1 MPIPQPPEEFPIINA
16 HAHTFTKDHTP
27 KYIAKRFIPWPLYW
41 ILETSLVLPIIKK
54 YLNRNKKNFSHSG
67 KLSIWNA
74 YLREKTFT
82 ENAVLGFLRKFFLVA
97 IWLVFLYYVLDL
109 IKPLLPQNLI
119 WNWLSNLRIKYLD
132 PIMPNEFHGIFK
144 VLILLGILL
153 IFQNIRN
160 GIKKILWAQLKKI
173 IGKQELEFLLR
184 YINIVRFA
192 NKKWQANIFND
203 LEQQYPPETKFVVLP
218 MDMEFMDAGPIKKP
232 YLEQMKELFRLKKK
246 NPKAV
251 YPFIFVDPRRMV
263 VPTTDTSFLTR
274 VSNWFSKILIA
285 IGVKK
290 KPKIY
295 PNVYGKDFFDYDDS
309 KPEKIVLKPCLIKT
323 CLDKGCIGIKIYPA
337 LGYYPFDELLLP
349 LWLYC
354 VQNDIPITT
363 HCSVGPIFY
372 RGDKKEE
379 WDRHPIFEE
388 AVDKDPLGNQ
398 IIENLRLGQIKNKDF
413 QRNFT
418 HPLNF
423 VCLLDEYWLKKVLD
437 KYKNSK
443 LNKMFGYRNGNLDRN
458 LSSLKI
464 NLAHFGG
471 SENWDQFL
479 AQDRYPLANKI
490 INSPKKM
497 LNLSHEMLDVDTFYP
512 LWHYVDWFSIISSMI
527 MQFDNIYADISYT
540 VHDTKYLNL
549 LSEIMNRPKAEER
562 LLYGTD
568 FFVVSNQKADKQYWI
583 DMKNIL
589 STRKWYMLANRNPN
603 RFLISTICPKL

>member
-1 MPIPQPPEEFPIINA
+1 MPIPQPPEEFPIVNA

-82 ENAVLGFLRKFFLVA
+82 ENPVLGFLRKLFLGA

-119 WNWLSNLRIKYLD
+119 WNWLSNIRIEYLD

-153 IFQNIRN
+153 LFQNIRN
-160 GIKKILWAQLKKI
+160 GIKKIVWARLKKI

-184 YINIVRFA
+184 YINIIRFA

-203 LEQQYPPETKFVVLP
+203 LEQQYPPDTKFVVLP
-218 MDMEFMDAGPIKKP
+218 MDMEYMDAGPVEASYP
-232 YLEQMKELFRLKKK
+232 DQMKEVLRLKK
-246 NPKAV
+246 NNHDAV
-251 YPFIFVDPRRMV
+251 YPFIFVDPRRIKE
-263 VPTTDTSFLTR
+263 PDGDDKNKEGRGAL
-274 VSNWFSKILIA
+274 
-285 IGVKK
+285 
-290 KPKIY
+290 
-295 PNVYGKDFFDYDDS
+295 FFDFDDS
-309 KPEKIVLKPCLIKT
+309 NPNNILLKECLIKKY
-323 CLDKGCIGIKIYPA
+323 LDKGCIGIKIYPA

-443 LNKMFGYRNGNLDRN
+443 LNKMFGYQNGNLDRN

-512 LWHYVDWFSIISSMI
+512 LWHYVDWFSIIASMI

-540 VHDTKYLNL
+540 VHDTIYLNL
-549 LSEIMNRPKAEER
+549 LSEIMNRPKVEER

-603 RFLISTICPKL
+603 RFLTSKVIPKL